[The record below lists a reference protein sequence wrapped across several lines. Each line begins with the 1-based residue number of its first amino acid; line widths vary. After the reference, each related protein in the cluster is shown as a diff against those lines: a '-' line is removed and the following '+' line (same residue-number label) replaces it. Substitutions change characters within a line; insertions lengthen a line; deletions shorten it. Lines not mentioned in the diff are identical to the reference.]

1 MKKVLFA
8 AVALMAVCAFNSCQK
23 ECTCTE
29 SGTGVSEKIKTNSAY
44 PTCKDIEGTFVAVGA
59 EELGQHWTCK

>member
-8 AVALMAVCAFNSCQK
+8 AVAVMALCAFNSCKK

-29 SGTGVSEKIKTNSAY
+29 KGTGYSQKISTNTAY
-44 PTCKDIEGTFVAVGA
+44 PTCKDIEKTFEDVGA
-59 EELGQHWTCK
+59 SAAGQSWSCQ